1 MKKFFKVFFKMVFWV
16 IVTIMLVTVG
26 FLFAADMDV
35 NFSEGYEKE
44 EAIAFREEIHEFILY
59 YYNEAKDWCGNA
71 FEDTKQ
77 WCTNAAENVKSWCA
91 NAATNVKNW
100 FGNVVNDVKS
110 FFANNNKDNEIGVDG
125 AKLTEVSSYELCNYT
140 DFTIPYGWTVG
151 KVSSEDPATQEA
163 IMLSKNTITMVVSLK
178 NVEAPKTREAL
189 HWTREAMI
197 FDMKSK
203 YNDYIFESLDIIEDK
218 AAIIGIEMPNAETT
232 LYMAIVAAG
241 ERTIVVTCQFERVD
255 FVEGEIYFQVAL
267 AEMVKNL
274 K

>member
-71 FEDTKQ
+71 FEDAKQ
-77 WCTNAAENVKSWCA
+77 WCSNAAKD
-91 NAATNVKNW
+91 VKNW
-100 FGNVVNDVKS
+100 FANTVENVKN
-110 FFANNNKDNEIGVDG
+110 FFAKNKDDEIGVDG